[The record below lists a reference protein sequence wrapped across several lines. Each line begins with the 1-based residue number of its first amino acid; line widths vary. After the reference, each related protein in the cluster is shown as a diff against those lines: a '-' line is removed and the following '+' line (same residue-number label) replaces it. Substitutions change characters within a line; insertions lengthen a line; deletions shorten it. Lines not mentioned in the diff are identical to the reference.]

1 MITGKRLRELR
12 IDKGMKLKDVAEA
25 LNVTV
30 RSINRYEDG
39 IREPSL
45 GILTGFCKL
54 YNVSADYL
62 LGLTDS
68 Y

>member
-12 IDKGMKLKDVAEA
+12 IDKGMKIKDVAEA

-30 RSINRYEDG
+30 RSVNRYEDG
-39 IREPSL
+39 TREPSL

>member
-12 IDKGMKLKDVAEA
+12 IDRGMKLKDVAEA

-39 IREPSL
+39 TREPSL
-45 GILTGFCKL
+45 GILIGFCKL